1 MQFNDHLSVQLTTTL
16 QCLLL
21 MICIKHSYNVLFGF
35 CQFSNLSRRKIQKN
49 MKHPTPRQKA
59 QWKLV
64 QVQSTLCRRL
74 PPWDKKRINELWTWI
89 EQVVEGRDCKLNYS
103 RARLRLLRK
112 LLVRTYLHS
121 ILRLQ
126 VHLWKCR
133 TCIFIFSMD
142 VGWRKIYTWY
152 LHKIFGIS
160 GRNICFCCC
169 FSCPQDKKTFVEFV
183 SLCESFNPL

>member
-133 TCIFIFSMD
+133 TCIFYFDGYRM
-142 VGWRKIYTWY
+142 RENIYLVFAQY
-152 LHKIFGIS
+152 L
-160 GRNICFCCC
+160 
-169 FSCPQDKKTFVEFV
+169 V
-183 SLCESFNPL
+183 SLEEIFVFVVVFLVLKIRKLLLSL